1 MIRVGIPQALY
12 YYQYYPMWKTFFEGI
27 GAETVVSP
35 PTNKDIL
42 DLGNSR
48 AVAETCLP
56 VKVFFGHVISLI
68 DKCDYMFIP
77 AIRSLG
83 EEAYH
88 CSKFLGLP
96 DMTKAIVPKCP
107 PILDPEI
114 DLNKGRRNL
123 WKVIYSL
130 GRHFTFDKGKI
141 KKAVEEARK
150 ANLAYRNKMSDER
163 ITPIQAIDGMHRST
177 EESDFDSHVAPTLS
191 VAIIGHP
198 YVIYDEY
205 INHRL
210 ISRVEAM
217 GARVFTPEMAH
228 RKSLEIAMARLIGKP
243 HWSFEIDVIGAGECY
258 LEAKVDGII
267 SVAVF
272 GCGPDSMMID
282 TVRHRARECKTPFLF
297 LSLDEHSSEG
307 GLVTRLE
314 AFLDMVKRKKK
325 ECPPTT
331 SPYLSNDG
339 RERICV

>member
-1 MIRVGIPQALY
+1 MIKVGIPRALA
-12 YYQYYPMWKTFFEGI
+12 YYQYYPMWKTFFEKL

-35 PTNKDIL
+35 PTNQAIL
-42 DLGNSR
+42 SSGNSR

-56 VKVFFGHVISLI
+56 VKVFFGHVISLV

-83 EEAYH
+83 RKAYH

-96 DMTKAIVPKCP
+96 DMTKAVVPECP

-123 WKVIYSL
+123 QKTIYSL
-130 GRHFTFDKGKI
+130 GSHFTSDKGKI
-141 KKAVEEARK
+141 KKAAEEAEK
-150 ANLAYRNKMSDER
+150 ANSAYRKEMSDR
-163 ITPIQAIDGMHRST
+163 GITPVQVIDGKCQST
-177 EESDFDSHVAPTLS
+177 GNSDLDPDTSPLLKIAV
-191 VAIIGHP
+191 IGHP
-198 YVIYDEY
+198 YVIYDDY

-210 ISRVEAM
+210 IFRLETMKAK
-217 GARVFTPEMAH
+217 VFTPEMAH
-228 RKSLEIAMARLIGKP
+228 QEALDIAMARVVGKP
-243 HWSFEIDVIGAGECY
+243 HWTFEVDVIGAGECY

-282 TVRHRARECKTPFLF
+282 VVRHRAREFGTPFLH
-297 LSLDEHSSEG
+297 LSLDEHTSEG

-314 AFLDMVKRKKK
+314 AFLDMVKRRK
-325 ECPPTT
+325 
-331 SPYLSNDG
+331 
-339 RERICV
+339 RVCV